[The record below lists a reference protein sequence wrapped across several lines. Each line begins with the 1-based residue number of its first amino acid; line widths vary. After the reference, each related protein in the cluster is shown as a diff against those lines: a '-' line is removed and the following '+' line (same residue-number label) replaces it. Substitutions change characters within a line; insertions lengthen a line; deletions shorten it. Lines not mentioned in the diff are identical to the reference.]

1 MKITRRQL
9 KKIIREEYSRILAE
23 NAPPIMIWSQMYDII
38 DEEIA
43 DNLETQLEFFANND
57 GIYDK
62 DVYVARATD
71 WIQNIWGAPQGQKVE
86 DPRVIEFALKQI
98 DSFWED
104 EGGFD
109 DDGYYY

>member
-9 KKIIREEYSRILAE
+9 RRIIKEGYSRILVE
-23 NAPPIMIWSQMYDII
+23 NAPIRIWQQMYPII
-38 DEEIA
+38 GEEIA
-43 DNLETQLEFFANND
+43 DNLETQLEFFANED

-62 DVYVARATD
+62 DTYVARATN
-71 WIQNIWGAPQGQKVE
+71 WIKNIWGIPQGQKVE

>member
-9 KKIIREEYSRILAE
+9 RKIIKEEYRRVLAE
-23 NAPPIMIWSQMYDII
+23 NAPIRIWSQMYDII

-43 DNLETQLEFFANND
+43 DNLETQLEFFANSD